1 MAINFPSSPTT
12 GQTFTNN
19 NTTWKWSGTVW
30 QPVSPQT
37 YNTVVVSTPVFST
50 PNQATVGQTVV
61 VKAKSNSLLSDVA
74 IKEYRIGLPS
84 GIVTVAA
91 DALGFGQSSFVTSG
105 TVGNVITVTA
115 QAIDDLN
122 NVSNTNTYDI
132 TLSTSFVNKATITS
146 PLTEATLVENGL
158 SITTAAFAA
167 TGASDTLDRTEF
179 EIRDASDVLLWSSS
193 ALAALTV
200 AVPDDTIAAGAT
212 VFIRAR
218 HVGVSLGNGQWS
230 DVVQITTAPILTPAN
245 YGDAY
250 QGGYYAG
257 RIKMSGNLYAIVVA
271 PASSETVLA
280 SATGTAGSL
289 TTGAKSLVDGL
300 ANTNDLILNSTSFWP
315 AASYCYNASIN
326 GYTDWYLPSLLE
338 LELAYRTLKPN
349 ETLNSVSPANGG
361 STVANYTSSWGGN
374 ITLEWS
380 FASGTLTPTPPAI
393 PTNYT
398 NTSGIATLPS
408 MTASQLFQ
416 SSQSQQAFA
425 SDTYWSSSGPSNV
438 TTGREHL
445 ACFRFTDGYA
455 VGNGSASAGDVT
467 LTTQT
472 RRVRP
477 FRRVFLRTEP

>member
-1 MAINFPSSPTT
+1 MALNFPSSPTI
-12 GQTFTNN
+12 GQTYT
-19 NTTWKWSGTVW
+19 SGTSTWAWTGAVW
-30 QPVSPQT
+30 ELVSAQT

-84 GIVTVAA
+84 GIVTITA

-179 EIRDASDVLLWSSS
+179 EIRDASDVLLWSSFAS
-193 ALAALTV
+193 AALTID
-200 AVPDDTIAAGAT
+200 VPDNTITAGAT

-230 DVVQITTAPILTPAN
+230 DVIQITTAPVLTPVN

-271 PASSETVLA
+271 PVSAETVLA
-280 SATGTAGSL
+280 AAIGTTGTL
-289 TTGAKSLVDGL
+289 TTGAKSLSDGL
-300 ANTNDLILNSTSFWP
+300 ANTNDLILNSASAWP
-315 AASYCYNASIN
+315 AAAYCYNASIS
-326 GYTDWYLPSLLE
+326 GYTDWYLPSVLE

-361 STVANYTSSWGGN
+361 STVANYASSWGGN

-380 FASGTLTPTPPAI
+380 FASGTMTPTPPAI

-398 NTSGIATLPS
+398 NTGGIATLPS
-408 MTASQLFQ
+408 MTSSPSFQ

-425 SDTYWSSSGPSNV
+425 SDTYWSSSGPSSSL
-438 TTGREHL
+438 TGRENMTH
-445 ACFRFTDGYA
+445 FRFTDGFA
-455 VGNGSASAGDVT
+455 TGSGSATGDGA